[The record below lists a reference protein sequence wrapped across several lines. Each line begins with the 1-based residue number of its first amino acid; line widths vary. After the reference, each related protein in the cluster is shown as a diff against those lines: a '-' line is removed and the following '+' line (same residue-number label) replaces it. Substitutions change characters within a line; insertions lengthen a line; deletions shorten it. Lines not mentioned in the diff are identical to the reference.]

1 MALIITFCLYTII
14 IFAIAFAASKKTLTK
29 SGFILANRKLG
40 VWATALGV
48 GASDM
53 SGWLVMALP
62 GAFFYFFFK

>member
-14 IFAIAFAASKKTLTK
+14 IFAIAFAASRKTFTK
-29 SGFILANRKLG
+29 SGFILADRKLG
-40 VWATALGV
+40 AWATALGA

-62 GAFFYFFFK
+62 GYYWQHF